1 MSLVDPWQMNS
12 LKTICHTDIEPL
24 VVEFVKAIASVAQ
37 RIADFEFAAA
47 LFVLQFLIPFTT
59 FTFLPLAINFDFHS
73 NLK

>member
-1 MSLVDPWQMNS
+1 MNLVDPWQMNS
-12 LKTICHTDIEPL
+12 LKTICHTDIEPI

-47 LFVLQFLIPFTT
+47 LFVLEFLIPIVAFI
-59 FTFLPLAINFDFHS
+59 FLRLAINFDSRS